1 MDKASGFAPSE
12 RSWTEASRANR
23 VLWPWAIGILALELL
38 LARVLPSRD
47 FAGFAPVNAAVD
59 ALARIAPVIHNFD
72 PVAPH
77 PAGLALYFALG
88 VLLVPAKAVLVHC
101 WLNSS
106 RIAMYRHFVISPLTP
121 AIPASANDFVREPV
135 RDGPAGEAPRS
146 LGSRIRWSLAIL
158 LFTVAGLVLLVQLGW
173 EIPANQPGDRRHE
186 LARLAGGGFALWVKW
201 SLLWT
206 SYGAL
211 LFAILVN
218 VLRDWGRF
226 LQARFANEGP
236 AP

>member
-1 MDKASGFAPSE
+1 MDKTGRFAPSE
-12 RSWTEASRANR
+12 RSWEEAARANR
-23 VLWPWAIGILALELL
+23 GLWRWVIGILAFELL
-38 LARVLPSRD
+38 LAHVLPTWD
-47 FAGFAPVNAAVD
+47 LAGLAPLNAAVD

-72 PVAPH
+72 QAAPH

-88 VLLVPAKAVLVHC
+88 VLLLPAKAVLVHR

-121 AIPASANDFVREPV
+121 AIPASANDFLREPV
-135 RDGPAGEAPRS
+135 RDGPAAETPRT

-158 LFTVAGLVLLVQLGW
+158 LFTVAGLVFLVQLGW
-173 EIPANQPGDRRHE
+173 EIPANDPGGRRYE

-211 LFAILVN
+211 LVAILVN

-226 LQARFANEGP
+226 LKARFTNERP